1 MKTIFSMGQLA
12 HNPTHEISD
21 GALQPAVEIPARAE
35 MVRDRILQTG
45 FGAVL
50 EPDESQD
57 GGPVLEPRSD

>member
-35 MVRDRILQTG
+35 MVRKLRKLHDAGLINMQWMK
-45 FGAVL
+45 
-50 EPDESQD
+50 
-57 GGPVLEPRSD
+57 